1 MTDILWIPFYSY
13 VATETTKQKKKRDVD
28 KPLNLE
34 SHQFQK
40 GSKLPLSYAT
50 ELILIP

>member
-1 MTDILWIPFYSY
+1 MFLEFLST
-13 VATETTKQKKKRDVD
+13 ATLLQKQPNKKRDVG
-28 KPLNLE
+28 KTLNLE
-34 SHQFQK
+34 SHQFQE